1 MCLLLFC
8 IYKLVDFF
16 RFSHFFMLLMTFV
29 YFCGIFSCWL
39 CDFAV
44 LCTCSCRPL
53 DCMYC
58 MRILVYFSVFLCWFA
73 CISVWVLVDFSAVC
87 IFLLTCVLSCTYS
100 ISCWHL
106 WFCYFI
112 AHLCIVDIWICLLVD
127 LCIVL
132 NILSCWLACSLVCIF
147 SDPFVLFCL
156 HSISCWLWGCMYVYS
171 CVILCVFSCWL
182 VYYSVCIVLL
192 ISVLFKCI
200 FLLTC
205 VILLFC
211 SPSMYCWLLCC
222 LNVSSCWLLYSF
234 ECVFL
239 STCVFFCMYFLRSF
253 CAVSYVQY
261 LLLTLILLICIVDFC
276 VFLDDFYVVT
286 DLFFWCKMSALQ
298 RITYPGIDPCSLDV
312 FPIKNKIHNKLWDM
326 QMTSDLANWNMP
338 VCKV

>member
-1 MCLLLFC
+1 M
-8 IYKLVDFF
+8 
-16 RFSHFFMLLMTFV
+16 
-29 YFCGIFSCWL
+29 
-39 CDFAV
+39 
-44 LCTCSCRPL
+44 
-53 DCMYC
+53 
-58 MRILVYFSVFLCWFA
+58 
-73 CISVWVLVDFSAVC
+73 
-87 IFLLTCVLSCTYS
+87 
-100 ISCWHL
+100 
-106 WFCYFI
+106 
-112 AHLCIVDIWICLLVD
+112 
-127 LCIVL
+127 
-132 NILSCWLACSLVCIF
+132 
-147 SDPFVLFCL
+147 LFCL

-234 ECVFL
+234 ACVFL

-298 RITYPGIDPCSLDV
+298 RITYPGIGPCSLDV
-312 FPIKNKIHNKLWDM
+312 FPIKIKYIINCGICRWPVIWPTETCLCVKSRWDSFM
-326 QMTSDLANWNMP
+326 CCVPGCNVSCAAGW
-338 VCKV
+338 VICSEGEV